1 MLAPGCWQASQDA
14 GGAQC
19 VGWEQ
24 GTGSCVP
31 LETSQSPLPKKKK
44 KPQTSGTSHPLRKC
58 VHPVGLAPHQHFAWL
73 QTPEVH
79 LCFSKPSEPGLA
91 AHVAVLPF
99 TLSLSVLDV
108 PDRHFLS

>member
-24 GTGSCVP
+24 GTGSSVP

-44 KPQTSGTSHPLRKC
+44 NHKHLGPHIPLANVSIPWGWHPTSTLHGCRPLRC
-58 VHPVGLAPHQHFAWL
+58 ICASPNPRSQDL
-73 QTPEVH
+73 Q
-79 LCFSKPSEPGLA
+79 LM
-91 AHVAVLPF
+91 
-99 TLSLSVLDV
+99 
-108 PDRHFLS
+108 